1 MSKKTFGKQLTIVD
15 SKSRVKIHKSGKN
28 WVRTV
33 MSHFNLFKAIK
44 GRATVEEDV
53 CVQDVEKE
61 DRLSSG
67 NLTYLKG
74 ILAAGALVGGA
85 SLTSRVYA
93 DETPVVQEQ
102 SSSVPTLAEQ
112 TEVTV
117 KTTAVQNHQDGTVSK
132 NIIDS
137 NSVSMSESASTS
149 TSESVSMSMSGLTST
164 SVSESVSTSA
174 LTSASESISTSASE
188 SVSTSVSKSTSISEV
203 SNILET
209 QASLT
214 DKGKESFSANQIV
227 TESSLVTDAGK
238 NASVSSL
245 IEITKPKSELQT
257 SKMSNESLITPEK
270 PQVMIASDKTGNETL
285 TPTIRLKSVIQP
297 RSMNLIALSSEMDLI
312 PLEEVSD
319 TEMLGKDVSSE
330 FQKVNIALKDNTLS
344 EPGTVKLDKSEN
356 LVLNFDFSIASVNE
370 GDFFTVKLSD
380 NLDTQGVGTTLK
392 VQDIIDTSGQLLATG
407 SYSPLTHNITYIWTK
422 YASTL
427 NNINAQVKL
436 PVWPDQRKVSKTTS
450 DKQRFTATLNNQVAS
465 IEERVQYN
473 SPSVTEHTNVKTNV
487 RSRIMKIDDEKQTE
501 TYITQINPEGK
512 EMYFASGLGNLYT
525 IIGSDGTSGSPV
537 NLLNAEVKILKT
549 NSKNLTDSMD
559 QNYDSTEFEDVT
571 SQYSYTNDGSK
582 ITIDWKTNSISSSTS
597 YVVLVKIPKQS
608 GVLYSTVSDINQ
620 TYGSKDFYGYTQVD
634 GESDANAEK
643 NFYPKVLLRQLVPV
657 LPHQPALQQVQV
669 RVHRHQPAPALPQVL
684 PQVLQAQ

>member
-1 MSKKTFGKQLTIVD
+1 MSQKTFGKQLTVVD
-15 SKSRVKIHKSGKN
+15 TKSRVKMHKSGKN

-44 GRATVEEDV
+44 GRATVEADV
-53 CVQDVEKE
+53 CIQDVEKE

-117 KTTAVQNHQDGTVSK
+117 KTTTVQNHQDGTVSK

-149 TSESVSMSMSGLTST
+149 TSESVSMSMSGSTLT

-188 SVSTSVSKSTSISEV
+188 SVSKSTSISEV

-214 DKGKESFSANQIV
+214 DKGRESFSANQIV

-270 PQVMIASDKTGNETL
+270 SQVMIASDKTGNESL

-297 RSMNLIALSSEMDLI
+297 RSMNLMTLSSEMDLI

-330 FQKVNIALKDNTLS
+330 LQKVNIALKDNTLS
-344 EPGTVKLDKSEN
+344 EPGTVKLDSSEN
-356 LVLNFDFSIASVNE
+356 LVLNFAFSIASVNE
-370 GDFFTVKLSD
+370 GDVFTVKLSD
-380 NLDTQGVGTTLK
+380 NLDTQGIGTILK
-392 VQDIIDTSGQLLATG
+392 VQDIMDETGQLLATG
-407 SYSPLTHNITYIWTK
+407 SYSPLTHNIIYTWTR

-427 NNINAQVKL
+427 NNIKARVNM
-436 PVWPDQRKVSKTTS
+436 PVWPDQRIISKTTS
-450 DKQRFTATLNNQVAS
+450 DKQCFTATLNNQVAS

-487 RSRIMKIDDEKQTE
+487 RSRIMKLDDERQTE

-537 NLLNAEVKILKT
+537 NLL
-549 NSKNLTDSMD
+549 
-559 QNYDSTEFEDVT
+559 
-571 SQYSYTNDGSK
+571 
-582 ITIDWKTNSISSSTS
+582 
-597 YVVLVKIPKQS
+597 
-608 GVLYSTVSDINQ
+608 
-620 TYGSKDFYGYTQVD
+620 DF
-634 GESDANAEK
+634 
-643 NFYPKVLLRQLVPV
+643 LRN
-657 LPHQPALQQVQV
+657 
-669 RVHRHQPAPALPQVL
+669 
-684 PQVLQAQ
+684 

>member
-1 MSKKTFGKQLTIVD
+1 MSQKTFGKQLTVVD
-15 SKSRVKIHKSGKN
+15 TKSRVKMHKSEKN

-44 GRATVEEDV
+44 GRATVEADV
-53 CVQDVEKE
+53 CIQDVEKE

-117 KTTAVQNHQDGTVSK
+117 KTTTVQNHQDGTVSK

-149 TSESVSMSMSGLTST
+149 TSESVSMSMSGSTLT

-188 SVSTSVSKSTSISEV
+188 SVSKSTSISEV

-214 DKGKESFSANQIV
+214 DKGRESFSANQIV

-270 PQVMIASDKTGNETL
+270 SQVMIASDKTGNESL

-297 RSMNLIALSSEMDLI
+297 RSMNLMTLSSEMDLI

-330 FQKVNIALKDNTLS
+330 LQKVNIALKDNTLS
-344 EPGTVKLDKSEN
+344 EPGTVKLDSSEN
-356 LVLNFDFSIASVNE
+356 LVLNFAFSIASVNE
-370 GDFFTVKLSD
+370 GDVFTVKLSD
-380 NLDTQGVGTTLK
+380 NLDTQGIGTILK
-392 VQDIIDTSGQLLATG
+392 VQDIMDETGQLLATG
-407 SYSPLTHNITYIWTK
+407 SYSPLTHNITYTWTR

-427 NNINAQVKL
+427 NNIKARVNM
-436 PVWPDQRKVSKTTS
+436 PVWPDQRIISKTTS
-450 DKQRFTATLNNQVAS
+450 DKQCFTATLNNQVAS

-487 RSRIMKIDDEKQTE
+487 RSRIMKLDDERQTE

-559 QNYDSTEFEDVT
+559 QNYDSPEFEDVT

-582 ITIDWKTNSISSSTS
+582 ITIDWKTNSISSTTS

-608 GVLYSTVSDINQ
+608 GVL
-620 TYGSKDFYGYTQVD
+620 
-634 GESDANAEK
+634 
-643 NFYPKVLLRQLVPV
+643 
-657 LPHQPALQQVQV
+657 
-669 RVHRHQPAPALPQVL
+669 
-684 PQVLQAQ
+684 

>member
-1 MSKKTFGKQLTIVD
+1 MSQKTFGKQLTVVD
-15 SKSRVKIHKSGKN
+15 TKSRVKMHKSEKN

-44 GRATVEEDV
+44 GRATVEADV
-53 CVQDVEKE
+53 CIQDVEKE

-117 KTTAVQNHQDGTVSK
+117 KTTTVQNHQDGTVSK

-149 TSESVSMSMSGLTST
+149 TSESVSMSMSGSTLT

-188 SVSTSVSKSTSISEV
+188 SVSKSTSISEV

-214 DKGKESFSANQIV
+214 DKGRESFSANQIV

-270 PQVMIASDKTGNETL
+270 SQVMIASDKTGNESL

-297 RSMNLIALSSEMDLI
+297 RSMNLMTLSSEMDLI

-330 FQKVNIALKDNTLS
+330 LQKVNIALKDNTLS
-344 EPGTVKLDKSEN
+344 EPGTVKLDSSEN
-356 LVLNFDFSIASVNE
+356 LVLNFAFSIASVNE
-370 GDFFTVKLSD
+370 GDVFTVKLSD
-380 NLDTQGVGTTLK
+380 NLDTQGIGTILK
-392 VQDIIDTSGQLLATG
+392 VQDIMDETGQLLATG
-407 SYSPLTHNITYIWTK
+407 SYSPLTHNITYTWTR

-427 NNINAQVKL
+427 NNIKARVNM
-436 PVWPDQRKVSKTTS
+436 PVWPDQRIISKTTS
-450 DKQRFTATLNNQVAS
+450 DKQCFTATLNNQVAS

-487 RSRIMKIDDEKQTE
+487 RSRIMKLDDERQTE

-559 QNYDSTEFEDVT
+559 QNYDSPEFEDVT

-582 ITIDWKTNSISSSTS
+582 ITIDWKTNSISSTTS

-620 TYGSKDFYGYTQVD
+620 TYGSKYSYGHTNISGD
-634 GESDANAEK
+634 
-643 NFYPKVLLRQLVPV
+643 
-657 LPHQPALQQVQV
+657 
-669 RVHRHQPAPALPQVL
+669 
-684 PQVLQAQ
+684 

>member
-1 MSKKTFGKQLTIVD
+1 MSQKTFGKQLTVVD
-15 SKSRVKIHKSGKN
+15 TKSRVKMHKSEKN

-44 GRATVEEDV
+44 GRATVEADV
-53 CVQDVEKE
+53 CIQDVEKE

-117 KTTAVQNHQDGTVSK
+117 KTTTVQNHQDGTVSK

-149 TSESVSMSMSGLTST
+149 TSESVSMSMSGSTLT

-188 SVSTSVSKSTSISEV
+188 SVSKSTSISEV

-214 DKGKESFSANQIV
+214 DKGRESFSANQIV

-270 PQVMIASDKTGNETL
+270 SQVMIASDKTGNESL

-297 RSMNLIALSSEMDLI
+297 RSMNLMTLSSEMDLI

-330 FQKVNIALKDNTLS
+330 LQKVNIALKDNTLS
-344 EPGTVKLDKSEN
+344 EPGTVKLDSSEN
-356 LVLNFDFSIASVNE
+356 LVLNFAFSIASVNE
-370 GDFFTVKLSD
+370 GDVFTVKLSD
-380 NLDTQGVGTTLK
+380 NLDTQGIGTILK
-392 VQDIIDTSGQLLATG
+392 VQDIMDETGQLLATG
-407 SYSPLTHNITYIWTK
+407 SYSPLTHNITYTWTR

-427 NNINAQVKL
+427 NNIKARVNM
-436 PVWPDQRKVSKTTS
+436 PVWPDQRIISKTTS
-450 DKQRFTATLNNQVAS
+450 DKQCFTATLNNQVAS

-487 RSRIMKIDDEKQTE
+487 RSRIMKLDDERQTE

-559 QNYDSTEFEDVT
+559 QNYDSPEFEDVT

-582 ITIDWKTNSISSSTS
+582 ITIDWKTNSISSTTS

-620 TYGSKDFYGYTQVD
+620 TYG
-634 GESDANAEK
+634 
-643 NFYPKVLLRQLVPV
+643 
-657 LPHQPALQQVQV
+657 
-669 RVHRHQPAPALPQVL
+669 
-684 PQVLQAQ
+684 

>member
-1 MSKKTFGKQLTIVD
+1 MSKKTFGKQLTVVG
-15 SKSRVKIHKSGKN
+15 SKSRVKMHKSGKN
-28 WVRTV
+28 WVRTI

-44 GRATVEEDV
+44 GRATVEADV
-53 CVQDVEKE
+53 CVQNIEKE

-74 ILAAGALVGGA
+74 LLAAGALLGGA

-117 KTTAVQNHQDGTVSK
+117 KTTAVQNYQDGTVSK

-137 NSVSMSESASTS
+137 NSVSMSESASIS
-149 TSESVSMSMSGLTST
+149 VSESISMSMSGSIST
-164 SVSESVSTSA
+164 SVSESVSTS
-174 LTSASESISTSASE
+174 TSESTLSSLSESASTSALK
-188 SVSTSVSKSTSISEV
+188 STSVSEA

-214 DKGKESFSANQIV
+214 DKGRESFSANQIV
-227 TESSLVTDAGK
+227 TESSLDTDAGK

-620 TYGSKDFYGYTQVD
+620 TNGSKYFYGYTQVD

-643 NFYPKVLLRQLVPV
+643 NFYPKVLLRQQVPV
-657 LPHQPALQQVQV
+657 HPRQQV
-669 RVHRHQPAPALPQVL
+669 
-684 PQVLQAQ
+684 

>member
-1 MSKKTFGKQLTIVD
+1 MSQKTFGKQLTVVD
-15 SKSRVKIHKSGKN
+15 TKSRVKMHKSEKN

-44 GRATVEEDV
+44 GRATVEADV
-53 CVQDVEKE
+53 CIQDVEKE

-117 KTTAVQNHQDGTVSK
+117 KTTTVQNHQDGTVSK

-149 TSESVSMSMSGLTST
+149 TSESVSMSMSGSTLT

-188 SVSTSVSKSTSISEV
+188 SVSKSTSISEV

-214 DKGKESFSANQIV
+214 DKGRESFSANQIV

-270 PQVMIASDKTGNETL
+270 SQVMIASDKTGNESL

-297 RSMNLIALSSEMDLI
+297 RSMNLMTLSSEMDLI

-330 FQKVNIALKDNTLS
+330 LQKVNIALKDNTLS
-344 EPGTVKLDKSEN
+344 EPGTVKLDSSEN
-356 LVLNFDFSIASVNE
+356 LVLNFAFSIASVNE
-370 GDFFTVKLSD
+370 GDVFTVKLSD
-380 NLDTQGVGTTLK
+380 NLDTQGIGTILK
-392 VQDIIDTSGQLLATG
+392 VQDIMDETGQLLATG
-407 SYSPLTHNITYIWTK
+407 SYSPLTHNITYTWTR

-427 NNINAQVKL
+427 NNIKARVNM
-436 PVWPDQRKVSKTTS
+436 PVWPDQRIISKTTS
-450 DKQRFTATLNNQVAS
+450 DKQCFTATLNNQVAS

-487 RSRIMKIDDEKQTE
+487 RSRIMKLDDERQTE

-559 QNYDSTEFEDVT
+559 QNYDSPEFEDVT

-582 ITIDWKTNSISSSTS
+582 ITIDWKTNSISSTTS

-620 TYGSKDFYGYTQVD
+620 TYGSKYSYGHTNISGD
-634 GESDANAEK
+634 SDANAEIK
-643 NFYPKVLLRQLVPV
+643 LLSES
-657 LPHQPALQQVQV
+657 ASTS
-669 RVHRHQPAPALPQVL
+669 ASTS
-684 PQVLQAQ
+684 

>member
-1 MSKKTFGKQLTIVD
+1 MSQKTFGKQLTVVD
-15 SKSRVKIHKSGKN
+15 TKSRVKMHKSEKN

-44 GRATVEEDV
+44 GRATVEADV
-53 CVQDVEKE
+53 CIQDVEKE

-117 KTTAVQNHQDGTVSK
+117 KTTTVQNHQDGTVSK

-149 TSESVSMSMSGLTST
+149 TSESVSMSMSGSTLT

-188 SVSTSVSKSTSISEV
+188 SVSKSTSISEV

-214 DKGKESFSANQIV
+214 DKGRESFSANQIV

-270 PQVMIASDKTGNETL
+270 SQVMIASDKTGNESL

-297 RSMNLIALSSEMDLI
+297 RSMNLMTLSSEMDLI

-330 FQKVNIALKDNTLS
+330 LQKVNIALKDNTLS
-344 EPGTVKLDKSEN
+344 EPGTVKLDSSEN
-356 LVLNFDFSIASVNE
+356 LVLNFAFSIASVNE
-370 GDFFTVKLSD
+370 GDVFTVKLSD
-380 NLDTQGVGTTLK
+380 NLDTQGIGTILK
-392 VQDIIDTSGQLLATG
+392 VQDIMDETGQLLATG
-407 SYSPLTHNITYIWTK
+407 SYSPLTHNITYTWTR

-427 NNINAQVKL
+427 NNIKARVNM
-436 PVWPDQRKVSKTTS
+436 PVWPDQRIISKTTS
-450 DKQRFTATLNNQVAS
+450 DKQCFTATLNNQVAS

-487 RSRIMKIDDEKQTE
+487 RSRIMKLDDERQTE

-559 QNYDSTEFEDVT
+559 QNYDSPEFEDVT

-582 ITIDWKTNSISSSTS
+582 ITIDWKTNSISSTTS
-597 YVVLVKIPKQS
+597 YVVLVKIPKQ
-608 GVLYSTVSDINQ
+608 
-620 TYGSKDFYGYTQVD
+620 
-634 GESDANAEK
+634 
-643 NFYPKVLLRQLVPV
+643 VLLQSFK
-657 LPHQPALQQVQV
+657 
-669 RVHRHQPAPALPQVL
+669 
-684 PQVLQAQ
+684 

>member
-1 MSKKTFGKQLTIVD
+1 MSQKTFGKQLTVVD
-15 SKSRVKIHKSGKN
+15 TKSRVKMHKSGKN

-44 GRATVEEDV
+44 GRATVEADV
-53 CVQDVEKE
+53 CIQDVEKE

-117 KTTAVQNHQDGTVSK
+117 KTTTVQNHQDGTVSK

-149 TSESVSMSMSGLTST
+149 TSESVSMSMSGSTLT

-188 SVSTSVSKSTSISEV
+188 SVSKSTSISEV

-214 DKGKESFSANQIV
+214 DKGRESFSANQIV

-270 PQVMIASDKTGNETL
+270 SQVMIASDKTGNESL

-297 RSMNLIALSSEMDLI
+297 RSMNLMTLSSEMDLI

-330 FQKVNIALKDNTLS
+330 LQKVNIALKDNTLS
-344 EPGTVKLDKSEN
+344 EPGTVKLDSSEN
-356 LVLNFDFSIASVNE
+356 LVLNFAFSIASVNE
-370 GDFFTVKLSD
+370 GDVFTVKLSD
-380 NLDTQGVGTTLK
+380 NLDTQGIGTILK
-392 VQDIIDTSGQLLATG
+392 VQDIMDETGQLLATG
-407 SYSPLTHNITYIWTK
+407 SYSPLTHNITYTWTR

-427 NNINAQVKL
+427 NNIKARVNM
-436 PVWPDQRKVSKTTS
+436 PVWPDQRIISKTTS
-450 DKQRFTATLNNQVAS
+450 DKQCFTATLNNQVAS

-487 RSRIMKIDDEKQTE
+487 RSRIMKLDDERQTE

-537 NLLNAEVKILKT
+537 NLL
-549 NSKNLTDSMD
+549 
-559 QNYDSTEFEDVT
+559 
-571 SQYSYTNDGSK
+571 
-582 ITIDWKTNSISSSTS
+582 
-597 YVVLVKIPKQS
+597 
-608 GVLYSTVSDINQ
+608 
-620 TYGSKDFYGYTQVD
+620 DF
-634 GESDANAEK
+634 
-643 NFYPKVLLRQLVPV
+643 LRN
-657 LPHQPALQQVQV
+657 
-669 RVHRHQPAPALPQVL
+669 
-684 PQVLQAQ
+684 

>member
-1 MSKKTFGKQLTIVD
+1 MSQKTFGKQLTVVD
-15 SKSRVKIHKSGKN
+15 TKSRVKMHKSEKN

-44 GRATVEEDV
+44 GRATVEADV
-53 CVQDVEKE
+53 CIQDVEKE

-117 KTTAVQNHQDGTVSK
+117 KTTTVQNHQDGTVSK

-149 TSESVSMSMSGLTST
+149 TSESVSMSMSGSTLT

-188 SVSTSVSKSTSISEV
+188 SVSKSTSISEV

-214 DKGKESFSANQIV
+214 DKGRESFSANQIV

-270 PQVMIASDKTGNETL
+270 SQVMIASDKTGNESL

-297 RSMNLIALSSEMDLI
+297 RSMNLMTLSSEMDLI

-330 FQKVNIALKDNTLS
+330 LQKVNIALKDNTLS
-344 EPGTVKLDKSEN
+344 EPGTVKLDSSEN
-356 LVLNFDFSIASVNE
+356 LVLNFAFSIASVNE
-370 GDFFTVKLSD
+370 GDVFTVKLSD
-380 NLDTQGVGTTLK
+380 NLDTQGIGTILK
-392 VQDIIDTSGQLLATG
+392 VQDIMDETGQLLATG
-407 SYSPLTHNITYIWTK
+407 SYSPLTHNITYTWTR

-427 NNINAQVKL
+427 NNIKARVNM
-436 PVWPDQRKVSKTTS
+436 PVWPDQRIISKTTS
-450 DKQRFTATLNNQVAS
+450 DKQCFTATLNNQVAS

-487 RSRIMKIDDEKQTE
+487 RSRIMKLDDERQTE

-559 QNYDSTEFEDVT
+559 QNYDSPEFEDVT

-582 ITIDWKTNSISSSTS
+582 ITIDWKTNSISSTTS

-620 TYGSKDFYGYTQVD
+620 TYGSKYSYGHTNISGD
-634 GESDANAEK
+634 SDANAEIK
-643 NFYPKVLLRQLVPV
+643 LLSES
-657 LPHQPALQQVQV
+657 ASTS
-669 RVHRHQPAPALPQVL
+669 AST
-684 PQVLQAQ
+684 

>member
-1 MSKKTFGKQLTIVD
+1 MSQKTFGKQLTVVD
-15 SKSRVKIHKSGKN
+15 TKSRVKMHKSEKN

-44 GRATVEEDV
+44 GRATVEADV
-53 CVQDVEKE
+53 CIQDVEKE

-117 KTTAVQNHQDGTVSK
+117 KTTTVQNHQDGTVSK

-149 TSESVSMSMSGLTST
+149 TSESVSMSMSGSTLT

-188 SVSTSVSKSTSISEV
+188 SVSKSTSISEV

-214 DKGKESFSANQIV
+214 DKGRESFSANQIV

-270 PQVMIASDKTGNETL
+270 SQVMIASDKTGNESL

-297 RSMNLIALSSEMDLI
+297 RSMNLMTLSSEMDLI

-330 FQKVNIALKDNTLS
+330 LQKVNIALKDNTLS
-344 EPGTVKLDKSEN
+344 EPGTVKLDSSEN
-356 LVLNFDFSIASVNE
+356 LVLNFAFSIASVNE
-370 GDFFTVKLSD
+370 GDVFTVKLSD
-380 NLDTQGVGTTLK
+380 NLDTQGIGTILK
-392 VQDIIDTSGQLLATG
+392 VQDIMDETGQLLATG
-407 SYSPLTHNITYIWTK
+407 SYSPLTHNITYTWTR

-427 NNINAQVKL
+427 NNIKARVNM
-436 PVWPDQRKVSKTTS
+436 PVWPDQRIISKTTS
-450 DKQRFTATLNNQVAS
+450 DKQCFTATL
-465 IEERVQYN
+465 
-473 SPSVTEHTNVKTNV
+473 
-487 RSRIMKIDDEKQTE
+487 
-501 TYITQINPEGK
+501 
-512 EMYFASGLGNLYT
+512 
-525 IIGSDGTSGSPV
+525 
-537 NLLNAEVKILKT
+537 
-549 NSKNLTDSMD
+549 
-559 QNYDSTEFEDVT
+559 
-571 SQYSYTNDGSK
+571 
-582 ITIDWKTNSISSSTS
+582 
-597 YVVLVKIPKQS
+597 
-608 GVLYSTVSDINQ
+608 
-620 TYGSKDFYGYTQVD
+620 DF
-634 GESDANAEK
+634 
-643 NFYPKVLLRQLVPV
+643 LRN
-657 LPHQPALQQVQV
+657 
-669 RVHRHQPAPALPQVL
+669 
-684 PQVLQAQ
+684 

>member
-1 MSKKTFGKQLTIVD
+1 MSQKTFGKQLTVVD
-15 SKSRVKIHKSGKN
+15 TKSRVKMHKSGKN

-44 GRATVEEDV
+44 GRATVEADV
-53 CVQDVEKE
+53 CIQDVEKE

-117 KTTAVQNHQDGTVSK
+117 KTTTVQNHQDGTVSK

-149 TSESVSMSMSGLTST
+149 TSESVSMSMSGSTLT

-188 SVSTSVSKSTSISEV
+188 SVSKSTSISEV

-214 DKGKESFSANQIV
+214 DKGRESFSANQIV

-270 PQVMIASDKTGNETL
+270 SQVMIASDKTGNESL

-297 RSMNLIALSSEMDLI
+297 RSMNLMTLSSEMDLI

-330 FQKVNIALKDNTLS
+330 LQKVNIALKDNTLS
-344 EPGTVKLDKSEN
+344 EPGTVKLDSSEN
-356 LVLNFDFSIASVNE
+356 LVLNFAFSIASVNE
-370 GDFFTVKLSD
+370 GDVFTVKLSD
-380 NLDTQGVGTTLK
+380 NLDTQGIGTILK
-392 VQDIIDTSGQLLATG
+392 VQDIMDETGQLLATG
-407 SYSPLTHNITYIWTK
+407 SYSPLTHNITYTWTR

-427 NNINAQVKL
+427 NNIKARVNM
-436 PVWPDQRKVSKTTS
+436 PVWPDQRIISKTTS
-450 DKQRFTATLNNQVAS
+450 DKQCFTATLNNQVAS

-487 RSRIMKIDDEKQTE
+487 RSRIMKLDDERQTE

-525 IIGSDGTSGSPV
+525 IIGSDGTSGSP
-537 NLLNAEVKILKT
+537 
-549 NSKNLTDSMD
+549 
-559 QNYDSTEFEDVT
+559 
-571 SQYSYTNDGSK
+571 
-582 ITIDWKTNSISSSTS
+582 
-597 YVVLVKIPKQS
+597 
-608 GVLYSTVSDINQ
+608 
-620 TYGSKDFYGYTQVD
+620 
-634 GESDANAEK
+634 
-643 NFYPKVLLRQLVPV
+643 
-657 LPHQPALQQVQV
+657 
-669 RVHRHQPAPALPQVL
+669 
-684 PQVLQAQ
+684 

>member
-537 NLLNAEVKILKT
+537 NLLNAEVK
-549 NSKNLTDSMD
+549 
-559 QNYDSTEFEDVT
+559 
-571 SQYSYTNDGSK
+571 
-582 ITIDWKTNSISSSTS
+582 
-597 YVVLVKIPKQS
+597 
-608 GVLYSTVSDINQ
+608 
-620 TYGSKDFYGYTQVD
+620 
-634 GESDANAEK
+634 
-643 NFYPKVLLRQLVPV
+643 
-657 LPHQPALQQVQV
+657 
-669 RVHRHQPAPALPQVL
+669 
-684 PQVLQAQ
+684 

>member
-1 MSKKTFGKQLTIVD
+1 MSQKTFGKQLTVVD
-15 SKSRVKIHKSGKN
+15 TKSRVKMHKSEKN

-44 GRATVEEDV
+44 GRATVEADV
-53 CVQDVEKE
+53 CIQDVEKE

-117 KTTAVQNHQDGTVSK
+117 KTTTVQNHQDGTVSK

-149 TSESVSMSMSGLTST
+149 TSESVSMSMSGSTLT

-188 SVSTSVSKSTSISEV
+188 SVSKSTSISEV

-214 DKGKESFSANQIV
+214 DKGRESFSANQIV

-270 PQVMIASDKTGNETL
+270 SQVMIASDKTGNESL

-297 RSMNLIALSSEMDLI
+297 RSMNLMTLSSEMDLI

-330 FQKVNIALKDNTLS
+330 LQKVNIALKDNTLS
-344 EPGTVKLDKSEN
+344 EPGTVKLDSSEN
-356 LVLNFDFSIASVNE
+356 LVLNFAFSIASVNE
-370 GDFFTVKLSD
+370 GDVFTVKLSD
-380 NLDTQGVGTTLK
+380 NLDTQGIGTILK
-392 VQDIIDTSGQLLATG
+392 VQDIMDETGQLLATG
-407 SYSPLTHNITYIWTK
+407 SYSPLTHNITYTWTR

-427 NNINAQVKL
+427 NNIKARVNM
-436 PVWPDQRKVSKTTS
+436 PVWPDQRIISKTTS
-450 DKQRFTATLNNQVAS
+450 DKQCFTATLNNQVAS

-487 RSRIMKIDDEKQTE
+487 RSRIMKLDDERQTE

-559 QNYDSTEFEDVT
+559 QNYDSPEFEDVT

-582 ITIDWKTNSISSSTS
+582 ITIDWKTNSISSTTS

-608 GVLYSTVSDINQ
+608 GVLYSTV
-620 TYGSKDFYGYTQVD
+620 
-634 GESDANAEK
+634 
-643 NFYPKVLLRQLVPV
+643 
-657 LPHQPALQQVQV
+657 
-669 RVHRHQPAPALPQVL
+669 
-684 PQVLQAQ
+684 

>member
-407 SYSPLTHNITYIWTK
+407 SYSPLTHN
-422 YASTL
+422 
-427 NNINAQVKL
+427 
-436 PVWPDQRKVSKTTS
+436 
-450 DKQRFTATLNNQVAS
+450 
-465 IEERVQYN
+465 
-473 SPSVTEHTNVKTNV
+473 
-487 RSRIMKIDDEKQTE
+487 
-501 TYITQINPEGK
+501 
-512 EMYFASGLGNLYT
+512 
-525 IIGSDGTSGSPV
+525 
-537 NLLNAEVKILKT
+537 
-549 NSKNLTDSMD
+549 
-559 QNYDSTEFEDVT
+559 
-571 SQYSYTNDGSK
+571 
-582 ITIDWKTNSISSSTS
+582 
-597 YVVLVKIPKQS
+597 
-608 GVLYSTVSDINQ
+608 
-620 TYGSKDFYGYTQVD
+620 
-634 GESDANAEK
+634 
-643 NFYPKVLLRQLVPV
+643 
-657 LPHQPALQQVQV
+657 
-669 RVHRHQPAPALPQVL
+669 
-684 PQVLQAQ
+684 

>member
-1 MSKKTFGKQLTIVD
+1 MSQKTFGKQLTVVD
-15 SKSRVKIHKSGKN
+15 TKSRVKMHKSGKN

-44 GRATVEEDV
+44 GRATVEADV
-53 CVQDVEKE
+53 CIQDVEKE

-117 KTTAVQNHQDGTVSK
+117 KTTTVQNHQDGTVSK

-149 TSESVSMSMSGLTST
+149 TSESVSMSMSGSTLT

-188 SVSTSVSKSTSISEV
+188 SVSKSTSISEV

-214 DKGKESFSANQIV
+214 DKGRESFSANQIV

-270 PQVMIASDKTGNETL
+270 SQVMIASDKTGNESL

-297 RSMNLIALSSEMDLI
+297 RSMNLMTLSSEMDLI

-319 TEMLGKDVSSE
+319 TEMLGKDASSE
-330 FQKVNIALKDNTLS
+330 LQKVNIALKDNTLS
-344 EPGTVKLDKSEN
+344 EPGTVKLDSSEN
-356 LVLNFDFSIASVNE
+356 LVLNFAFSIASVNE
-370 GDFFTVKLSD
+370 GDVFTVKLSD
-380 NLDTQGVGTTLK
+380 NLDTQGIGTILK
-392 VQDIIDTSGQLLATG
+392 VQDIMDETGQLLATG
-407 SYSPLTHNITYIWTK
+407 SYSPLTHNITYTWTR

-427 NNINAQVKL
+427 NNIKARVNM
-436 PVWPDQRKVSKTTS
+436 PVWPDQRIISKTTS
-450 DKQRFTATLNNQVAS
+450 DKQCFTATLNNQVAS

-487 RSRIMKIDDEKQTE
+487 RSRIMKLDDERQTE

-537 NLLNAEVKILKT
+537 NLL
-549 NSKNLTDSMD
+549 
-559 QNYDSTEFEDVT
+559 
-571 SQYSYTNDGSK
+571 
-582 ITIDWKTNSISSSTS
+582 
-597 YVVLVKIPKQS
+597 
-608 GVLYSTVSDINQ
+608 
-620 TYGSKDFYGYTQVD
+620 DF
-634 GESDANAEK
+634 
-643 NFYPKVLLRQLVPV
+643 LRN
-657 LPHQPALQQVQV
+657 
-669 RVHRHQPAPALPQVL
+669 
-684 PQVLQAQ
+684 